1 MTDMKLFFHYLSF
14 GFALCL
20 LLAGCKSKQDAP
32 LLEGSIQQANLQ
44 ELSLVYDLD
53 GEVCVET
60 ITTDSIGHFAFYGP
74 LKCPATDVVIY
85 AGSDLYGA
93 YLEKGK
99 QVRMQITADE
109 VQFEGDHV
117 DRCRWN
123 NTYQQIS
130 SEDMDKRFTGNITAN
145 LEGKIAGL
153 VMNPTKSG
161 EEALT
166 IRGVSSFNAKTSPL
180 IVVDGLPIEGGL
192 ETVNPYEVENITV
205 LKDAAAA
212 AIYGARAS
220 NGVIVITTKRAQKER
235 LTVDFNA
242 DLIISEKQKYDNFNW
257 ASAAEIIQLEKYNFD
272 AIKKANSTVM
282 DGMVNDFE
290 GGRRPLRSV

>member
-1 MTDMKLFFHYLSF
+1 MKQFFHYLSF
-14 GFALCL
+14 GFTLCL

-123 NTYQQIS
+123 NTYHQAFYVLL
-130 SEDMDKRFTGNITAN
+130 DA
-145 LEGKIAGL
+145 EGKPLNGAYSYNEDVAAYTSFLREGL
-153 VMNPTKSG
+153 TNYK
-161 EEALT
+161 
-166 IRGVSSFNAKTSPL
+166 
-180 IVVDGLPIEGGL
+180 
-192 ETVNPYEVENITV
+192 
-205 LKDAAAA
+205 
-212 AIYGARAS
+212 AS
-220 NGVIVITTKRAQKER
+220 QR
-235 LTVDFNA
+235 
-242 DLIISEKQKYDNFNW
+242 
-257 ASAAEIIQLEKYNFD
+257 
-272 AIKKANSTVM
+272 
-282 DGMVNDFE
+282 
-290 GGRRPLRSV
+290 